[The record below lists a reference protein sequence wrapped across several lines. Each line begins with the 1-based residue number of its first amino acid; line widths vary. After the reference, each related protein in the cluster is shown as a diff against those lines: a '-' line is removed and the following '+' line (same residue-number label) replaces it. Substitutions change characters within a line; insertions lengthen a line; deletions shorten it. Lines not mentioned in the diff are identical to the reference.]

1 MFTFFKKIQNSQQKM
16 KNNQL
21 QMSKHHKHQLEK
33 IQQRNTKL
41 SNELEIKRSIFQK
54 KYNNYFNS

>member
-1 MFTFFKKIQNSQQKM
+1 MFTFFKKIQDSQQKM

-33 IQQRNTKL
+33 IQQNNTKL
-41 SNELEIKRSIFQK
+41 SNEYFPK
-54 KYNNYFNS
+54 KV

>member
-21 QMSKHHKHQLEK
+21 QMIKHHKHQLEK
-33 IQQRNTKL
+33 IQQSNTKL

-54 KYNNYFNS
+54 KYNNYFKS

>member
-1 MFTFFKKIQNSQQKM
+1 MFTFFKKIQNSEQKM

-33 IQQRNTKL
+33 IQQSNIEL
-41 SNELEIKRSIFQK
+41 SKDLEIKQSNFQK